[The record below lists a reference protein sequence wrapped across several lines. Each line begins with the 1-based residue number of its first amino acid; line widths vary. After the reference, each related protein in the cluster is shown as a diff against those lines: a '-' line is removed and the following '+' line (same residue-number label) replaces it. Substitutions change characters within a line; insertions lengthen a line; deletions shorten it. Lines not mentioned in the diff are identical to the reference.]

1 MQTSITKGIQIS
13 AKATYHPQQSSP
25 SEDKHIFSYVIIIE
39 NKSEETVQLLRRHWY
54 VFDSVGRREEVE
66 GKGVIGVQPIL
77 SPGEK
82 FKYQSW
88 CPLFSELGK
97 MHGTFLM
104 EEQLTGKQFN
114 VHIPVFNLVS
124 PTKMN

>member
-1 MQTSITKGIQIS
+1 MQTSITKGIRVS
-13 AKATYHPQQSSP
+13 AEATYRPQQSSS
-25 SEDKHIFSYVIIIE
+25 SEGRYVFSYEIIIE
-39 NKSEETVQLLRRHWY
+39 NRSEETVQLLRRHWY

-66 GKGVIGVQPIL
+66 GEGVIGVQPIL

-104 EEQLTGKQFN
+104 EEQVSGKQFN
-114 VHIPVFNLVS
+114 VHIPEFILTS